1 MPGYQTRLQ
10 YLYQLFISDKASA
23 EEVREFWQLMEL
35 ADENDPIHDS
45 VAELYGQTTPEELTN
60 KDWSTATNRIKKQ
73 TGRYGGK
80 LINNWWWAAASVILL
95 LGVYSVFQFT
105 SETEVP
111 ATIVSVRQ
119 PAAKNDVPAPESN
132 RATITLANG
141 KKIYLDSSAS
151 GMLATQNNVA
161 LKKTA
166 DAAIVYD
173 LNNLSATGEMI
184 YNTLTNPR
192 GSKVIDITLSDGSH
206 LWLNSGSSVTFPV
219 AFSKHERNISI
230 TGEAY
235 LEVAHDA
242 SREFKVH
249 ANGVT
254 TEVLGTHF
262 NVKAYDDEDEV
273 KVTLLEGSVKTLL
286 DDGQS
291 LMLKPGQQAA
301 VQNPIATNAQ
311 LKINKHPDVEEVIA
325 WKNARFSFNDTDIKQ
340 IMKQVSRWYDVDI
353 QFDGEMKGLSFGG
366 NMSRQKNVSELL
378 KRLEATKA
386 VKFAINGRKII
397 VTKTD

>member
-10 YLYQLFISDKASA
+10 YLYQQFITDQASP
-23 EEVREFWQLMEL
+23 EEIHEFWQLMKQ

-45 VAELYGQTTPEELTN
+45 VSELYEQAAPEELTN
-60 KDWSTATNRIKKQ
+60 KDWRTATIRLKNQTSRQPRQRI
-73 TGRYGGK
+73 RH
-80 LINNWWWAAASVILL
+80 WWWAAASIMLL
-95 LGVYSVFQFT
+95 TGGYSVFQFSSKT
-105 SETEVP
+105 DVP
-111 ATIVSVRQ
+111 LKPVALRQ
-119 PAAKNDVPAPESN
+119 PAVNDIPAPESN

-151 GMLATQNNVA
+151 GMLATQNNVS

-173 LNNLSATGEMI
+173 LGSSSASTDMI
-184 YNTLTNPR
+184 FNTLTNPR
-192 GSKVIDITLSDGSH
+192 GSKVINITLSDGSH
-206 LWLNSGSSVTFPV
+206 LWLNSSSSVTFPV

-242 SREFKVH
+242 SRKFKVH

-262 NVKAYDDEDEV
+262 NVKAYEDEAEV
-273 KVTLLEGSVKTLL
+273 KVTLLEGAVKTVL

-291 LMLKPGQQAA
+291 AMLTPGQQAA
-301 VQNPIATNAQ
+301 VQYPTATNAQ
-311 LKINKHPDVEEVIA
+311 LKINKHPDVEEVLA
-325 WKNARFSFNDTDIKQ
+325 WKNDRFSFNDTGIQQ

-353 QFDGEMKGLSFGG
+353 QYDGEMEGLSFGG